1 MLTVDGTPVPAR
13 DHNIDEQPRIVC
25 GRRTGVGMMSAMPS
39 LVTPVMVP
47 GSLNASAQPTLPID
61 EDVLLRPWLP
71 SDAAALAR
79 AFQDPAIQRWHLR
92 TADSEDEAEEWIS
105 QWRQGWETETAC
117 HWAVVD
123 AVGSTLLGRVSL
135 QSVIL
140 AGGQA
145 EISYWTT
152 PQARGQGICSRAVAQ
167 VANWALGEAGFNRLE
182 LGHSTVNVASC
193 RIAEKTGFA
202 LEGVRRQ
209 ALLHADG
216 WHDMHLH
223 SRVRLA

>member
-1 MLTVDGTPVPAR
+1 
-13 DHNIDEQPRIVC
+13 
-25 GRRTGVGMMSAMPS
+25 MPS
-39 LVTPVMVP
+39 LVTPVMSP
-47 GSLNASAQPTLPID
+47 GVLRAAAQPTLPID
-61 EDVLLRPWLP
+61 DDLLLRPWRP
-71 SDAAALAR
+71 SDAAAVAR
-79 AFQDPAIQRWHLR
+79 AFQDRAIQRWHLR
-92 TADSEDEAEEWIS
+92 KADSEGEAQEWIK
-105 QWRQGWETETAC
+105 QWRRGWETETAC

-123 AVGSTLLGRVSL
+123 ADDHTLLGRVSL
-135 QSVIL
+135 QSIIM

-152 PQARGQGICSRAVAQ
+152 PEARGKGVCSRAVAQ
-167 VANWALGEAGFNRLE
+167 VANWALEEAGFNRLE

-223 SRVRLA
+223 SRVRKA

>member
-1 MLTVDGTPVPAR
+1 
-13 DHNIDEQPRIVC
+13 
-25 GRRTGVGMMSAMPS
+25 MSTMPS
-39 LVTPVMVP
+39 LVTPVMPP
-47 GSLNASAQPTLPID
+47 GSLNASAQPTLSID
-61 EDVLLRPWLP
+61 DDLLLRPWLP
-71 SDAAALAR
+71 SDASAVTR
-79 AFQDPAIQRWHLR
+79 AFQDQAIQRWHLR
-92 TADSEDEAEEWIS
+92 TADSENEAQEWIK
-105 QWRQGWETETAC
+105 QWRRGWETETAC
-117 HWAVVD
+117 HWAVAD
-123 AVGSTLLGRVSL
+123 AGDNTLLGRVSL
-135 QSVIL
+135 QSIIM

-152 PQARGQGICSRAVAQ
+152 PEARGKGFCSRAVAH
-167 VANWALGEAGFNRLE
+167 VATWALEEASFNRLE

-223 SRVRLA
+223 SRVHKA

>member
-1 MLTVDGTPVPAR
+1 
-13 DHNIDEQPRIVC
+13 
-25 GRRTGVGMMSAMPS
+25 MPS
-39 LVTPVMVP
+39 LVTPVMSP
-47 GSLNASAQPTLPID
+47 GVLNASAQPALPID
-61 EDVLLRPWLP
+61 DDLLLRPWLP
-71 SDAAALAR
+71 PDAAAVTR
-79 AFQDPAIQRWHLR
+79 AFQDRAIQRWHLR
-92 TADSEDEAEEWIS
+92 KADSEDEAQEWIK
-105 QWRQGWETETAC
+105 QWRRGWETETAC

-123 AVGSTLLGRVSL
+123 ADGSTLLGRVSL
-135 QSVIL
+135 QSIIM

-152 PQARGQGICSRAVAQ
+152 PEARGKGVCSRAVAQ
-167 VANWALGEAGFNRLE
+167 VASWALEEAGFNRLE

-223 SRVRLA
+223 SRVHNA